1 MIPLFFLAGKTNVD
15 YQIVGSFAVQDETT
29 DSISEAVLKLRNPL
43 WKQKLYMVDDC
54 EEEIE
59 RNIPGKSIVS
69 YTNFIS

>member
-1 MIPLFFLAGKTNVD
+1 MD

-59 RNIPGKSIVS
+59 RNIPGKSIAS